1 MAHIVLKTSEQTD
14 KTLEKVKRLAM
25 RNEIELIRKDEQIE
39 FSIALLK
46 KALERMDEDTLLNVM
61 DLKR

>member
-14 KTLEKVKRLAM
+14 ETLEKVKRLAM

-39 FSIALLK
+39 FSIALLE
-46 KALERMDEDTLLNVM
+46 KALERMDDDTLLNVM

>member
-14 KTLEKVKRLAM
+14 KTLEKVKKLAM
-25 RNEIELIRKDEQIE
+25 KNEIELIRKDQQIE
-39 FSIALLK
+39 FSIALLQ
-46 KALERMDEDTLLNVM
+46 KALERMDEDTMMNVM

>member
-1 MAHIVLKTSEQTD
+1 MAHIVLKTSEKTD

-39 FSIALLK
+39 FSIALLQ